1 MKTGRARLRLVA
13 GAAVV
18 AAVVAVAGCGLAS
31 STGAPG
37 TGAGSP
43 PTQAAKV
50 SLTITV
56 TNGPGSKP
64 VHWTLRC
71 DPAGGTHPDP
81 ARTCGMLLAVKNP
94 FAPRPIHVM
103 CPMIMESSRQAVVT
117 GTWFG
122 RPVNRVVIDGGC
134 DLGLWS
140 KIGPIFS

>member
-1 MKTGRARLRLVA
+1 MKVGPARFRLVA
-13 GAAVV
+13 GAAVG
-18 AAVVAVAGCGLAS
+18 AAVIALAGCGTAAS
-31 STGAPG
+31 GP
-37 TGAGSP
+37 GAGNP

-50 SLTITV
+50 SLAITV

-71 DPAGGTHPDP
+71 DPPGGTHPDP
-81 ARTCGMLLAVKNP
+81 ARTCRVLLAVKDP

-122 RPVNRVVIDGGC
+122 RPINRVVIDGGC
-134 DLGLWS
+134 DIGLWS
-140 KIGPIFS
+140 KIGPIFY